1 VTTGPVAGH
10 RPGGLFR
17 SAVTVGGMTMISRL
31 LGFVRDLLIAAAL
44 GTGPVADAFV
54 IAFRFPNLFRRLFA
68 EGAFNAAFVPLF
80 AKRLEGDGTASAR
93 RFAEEAMAVLTAAVV
108 FLLIVAEI
116 AMPVLIY
123 AIAPGFADTPDKLS
137 LAAKLTAIAFPYLP
151 FMSLVALYSGVL
163 NSLGRFAAAAAAPI
177 VLNVVLI
184 AVLIAIAPLGWDGDP
199 ATGVALAWGV
209 SAAGLLQLALV
220 VIATARG
227 GLTLR
232 LRRPRLTPDVRRL
245 IVLGIPGVIAG
256 GITQINLLIGTIFAS
271 NQDSA
276 VSFLYYADRI
286 YQLPLGVVGIAIGV
300 VLLPDLSRK
309 LRAGDGTGVDSS
321 QNLALEF
328 SMLLTVPA
336 AAALVAMPWPII
348 QVLFERGAF
357 SADDTLQTARALA
370 AYGLGLP
377 AFVLIKI
384 FSPGFF
390 AREDTRT
397 PMIYA
402 GIAMAANVV
411 AILALFP
418 LLGHVGI
425 ALATTVSAW
434 LNAGLLAATL
444 ARRGQLAIAGRTR
457 RRVMLIVL
465 SSTLMAAGLW
475 AGLPFAEGWFTVD
488 VSLAVRAAA
497 LAGIV
502 LAGAAAFVAFAHVTG
517 AARIGEVTRLFRRR

>member
-1 VTTGPVAGH
+1 
-10 RPGGLFR
+10 
-17 SAVTVGGMTMISRL
+17 
-31 LGFVRDLLIAAAL
+31 
-44 GTGPVADAFV
+44 
-54 IAFRFPNLFRRLFA
+54 
-68 EGAFNAAFVPLF
+68 
-80 AKRLEGDGTASAR
+80 
-93 RFAEEAMAVLTAAVV
+93 
-108 FLLIVAEI
+108 
-116 AMPVLIY
+116 
-123 AIAPGFADTPDKLS
+123 
-137 LAAKLTAIAFPYLP
+137 
-151 FMSLVALYSGVL
+151 
-163 NSLGRFAAAAAAPI
+163 
-177 VLNVVLI
+177 
-184 AVLIAIAPLGWDGDP
+184 
-199 ATGVALAWGV
+199 
-209 SAAGLLQLALV
+209 
-220 VIATARG
+220 
-227 GLTLR
+227 
-232 LRRPRLTPDVRRL
+232 
-245 IVLGIPGVIAG
+245 
-256 GITQINLLIGTIFAS
+256 
-271 NQDSA
+271 

-397 PMIYA
+397 PMVYA
-402 GIAMAANVV
+402 GIAMAANVA
-411 AILALFP
+411 AILVLFP
-418 LLGHVGI
+418 FLGHVGI

-444 ARRGQLAIAGRTR
+444 ARRGQFAIAGRTR

-465 SSTLMAAGLW
+465 SSALMAAGLW
-475 AGLPFAEGWFTVD
+475 AVQPFVEGWFTVD
-488 VSLAVRAAA
+488 VSLGVRAVA

-502 LAGAAAFVAFAHVTG
+502 LAGAAAFVALAHVTG
-517 AARIGEVTRLFRRR
+517 AARIGEVMRLFRRR